1 MKLQKWFLHQ
11 NGVELNQKSKSDDSG
26 PLYKVTERCEA
37 VPELSKVLL
46 KMASGLIS
54 PSGHGRL
61 LCIGAQLPLSCLQL
75 GLLMTSRNIE
85 YFSDIQHLKNI
96 LSLKFRVMLLNSK
109 NICQYVI
116 FQSGQ
121 DTVVPFTPI
130 RWSYFQN
137 LSLPFYCEWE
147 ANCLNVQNERN

>member
-1 MKLQKWFLHQ
+1 MQFILTISAIKVNYFHHMPHPGQYLKFICHHLKRC
-11 NGVELNQKSKSDDSG
+11 LCG
-26 PLYKVTERCEA
+26 PEHFRASYFHILGSWLLGAATL
-37 VPELSKVLL
+37 ELSYLL
-46 KMASGLIS
+46 F
-54 PSGHGRL
+54 
-61 LCIGAQLPLSCLQL
+61 CLQL

-85 YFSDIQHLKNI
+85 YFSNIQHLKNI

-116 FQSGQ
+116 FQSGP

-137 LSLPFYCEWE
+137 LSLQFYCE
-147 ANCLNVQNERN
+147 

>member
-1 MKLQKWFLHQ
+1 MKALVGIFSQEKALVGAFSVMTNLRVDHRF
-11 NGVELNQKSKSDDSG
+11 K
-26 PLYKVTERCEA
+26 LYGSCNF
-37 VPELSKVLL
+37 
-46 KMASGLIS
+46 
-54 PSGHGRL
+54 
-61 LCIGAQLPLSCLQL
+61 GAQLPLSCLQL

-85 YFSDIQHLKNI
+85 YFSNIQHLKNI

>member
-1 MKLQKWFLHQ
+1 MKIKFRINIIKNVVHLVQLKWIYYHIPHPGQYLKFICHHLKRCLCGPEHFRP
-11 NGVELNQKSKSDDSG
+11 SYFHISG
-26 PLYKVTERCEA
+26 SWLPEA
-37 VPELSKVLL
+37 K
-46 KMASGLIS
+46 
-54 PSGHGRL
+54 
-61 LCIGAQLPLSCLQL
+61 LPLSCLQL

-85 YFSDIQHLKNI
+85 YFSNIQHLKNI

>member
-1 MKLQKWFLHQ
+1 MSQSGEKHAQDYNLIWCILMALRVIYFPAVIYGDPVVGAFSVMTNLRVDLRFKLYGSCNF
-11 NGVELNQKSKSDDSG
+11 
-26 PLYKVTERCEA
+26 
-37 VPELSKVLL
+37 
-46 KMASGLIS
+46 
-54 PSGHGRL
+54 
-61 LCIGAQLPLSCLQL
+61 GAKLPLSCLQL

-85 YFSDIQHLKNI
+85 YFSNIQHLKNI